1 MKMIDTSLEG
11 LKIFELKKYSD
22 PRGYFTER
30 FKSDHPEFKKYF
42 SNYIQDNHSWS
53 HPNVIRGV
61 HYQRDPDQGK
71 LVGVIRGRI
80 LDVAVDLRENS
91 KTFGQ
96 HFSIELSDENALMLW
111 LPAGFG
117 HGFSVLGDQPAD
129 VIYKVNGHYNPS
141 GEGGIVY
148 NDSELKIDWKV
159 ARPILNDKDL
169 KLPTFADY
177 KKRPLFHI

>member
-1 MKMIDTSLEG
+1 MKITDTPIDG
-11 LKIFELKKYSD
+11 LKVFELKKILD
-22 PRGYFTER
+22 PRGYFIER
-30 FKSDHPEFKKYF
+30 FKSDHPEFKNYF
-42 SNYIQDNHSWS
+42 KDYIQDNHSWS
-53 HPNVIRGV
+53 HPGVIRGI
-61 HYQRDPDQGK
+61 HYQRNPDQGK
-71 LVGVIRGRI
+71 LVSVIRGRI
-80 LDVAVDLRENS
+80 LDVAVDLRKNS

-129 VIYKVNGHYNPS
+129 VIYKVNQRYNPS

-159 ARPILNDKDL
+159 ATPTLNDKDL
-169 KLPTFADY
+169 KLPTLSDY
-177 KKRPLFHI
+177 KNNPSF